1 METDSQI
8 VDVDNNQSTQKLS
21 KMQIQNT
28 EEIKNTEEIQN
39 KENINNDAQNISVNN
54 LNNINNVNNVNN
66 DINQKNKNQLNKSR
80 NPSNNK
86 FIWLIYIPIIGL
98 FTYLIRQSRDI
109 FHMISMMIALFFT
122 IYTIH
127 TNFFKP
133 YHTVEDDINSDNLI
147 EGFIKKSL
155 FNNIT
160 YCKCS

>member
-54 LNNINNVNNVNN
+54 LNNINNVNN

-147 EGFIKKSL
+147 EGFTKKSL